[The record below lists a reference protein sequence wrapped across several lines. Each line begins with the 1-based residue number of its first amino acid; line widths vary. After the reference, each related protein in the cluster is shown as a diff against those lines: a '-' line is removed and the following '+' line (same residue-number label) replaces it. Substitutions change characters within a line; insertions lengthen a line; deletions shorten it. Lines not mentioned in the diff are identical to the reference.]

1 MTEKVVTIE
10 VPDGYEVDKEK
21 SSFEKIVFRALPD
34 KGLPK
39 TWDELGLIHGYY
51 TDGFSNVFP
60 CNTPQSYT
68 NKAYEGNR
76 NTWPTREEAEA
87 SIALAQLCQLRD
99 RYNGGWKPDWAD
111 DMTKSCI
118 NIISGRITK
127 NPWDATQHVLAFKT
141 PELRDEFMKN
151 FADLIEKAKPLL
163 G

>member
-10 VPDGYEVDKEK
+10 VPDGYEVDKER

-39 TWDELGLIHGYY
+39 TWEELGEIDGYY
-51 TDGFSNVFP
+51 TDGFSDVFP
-60 CNTPQSYT
+60 CNAPQPYT

-76 NTWPTREEAEA
+76 NTWPTRKEAEA
-87 SIALAQLCQLRD
+87 SIALAQLCQLGD
-99 RYNGGWKPDWAD
+99 RYNRGWKPDWAD
-111 DMTKSCI
+111 ANTKPCI
-118 NIISGRITK
+118 EFRGDKMQGNGWMGKRAI
-127 NPWDATQHVLAFKT
+127 LAFKT
-141 PELRDEFMKN
+141 EELRDEFIKN